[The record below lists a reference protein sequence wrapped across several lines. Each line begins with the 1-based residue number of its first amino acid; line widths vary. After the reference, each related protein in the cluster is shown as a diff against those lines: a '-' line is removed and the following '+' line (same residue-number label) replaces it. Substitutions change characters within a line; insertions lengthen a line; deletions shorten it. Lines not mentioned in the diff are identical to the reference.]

1 MIRKIINYVKYSME
15 PDEKQLR
22 VEAMASAKKY
32 FSKFQRYQ
40 VSISDWQ
47 QYQHSYKSAYRHR
60 YAMEKLKSI

>member
-1 MIRKIINYVKYSME
+1 ME